1 MKRQEKIVLIGGIV
15 LSAVVSIT
23 AMWLVW
29 TGIFYVMEMMK

>member
-15 LSAVVSIT
+15 LSAAVSIT